1 MKELNYTVSEENY
14 IKAIY
19 HLEQQHETVTTNELA
34 QELQTRAASVT
45 DMLKKLKA
53 KKLLNYERY
62 KGFRLTPDGR
72 KIAIGI
78 IRRHRLWE
86 YFLVEKL
93 QFTWDEVHEVAE
105 ELEHVISTKLINR
118 LDDYLGNPKVDP
130 HGDPIP
136 DRDGNIESTCQLS
149 LLDLPLNVS
158 AELCNVGDQSSAM
171 LELLTHKKIRIGTK
185 LEVKRRF
192 SFDNSLEVQINR
204 QPCFTLSEQVARNLF
219 VRI

>member
-1 MKELNYTVSEENY
+1 MNYTVSEENY

-53 KKLLNYERY
+53 KKILHYERY
-62 KGFRLTPDGR
+62 KGFRLTPQGQ

-136 DRDGNIESTCQLS
+136 DRDGNIETTCQLS

>member
-1 MKELNYTVSEENY
+1 LKELNYTVSEENY